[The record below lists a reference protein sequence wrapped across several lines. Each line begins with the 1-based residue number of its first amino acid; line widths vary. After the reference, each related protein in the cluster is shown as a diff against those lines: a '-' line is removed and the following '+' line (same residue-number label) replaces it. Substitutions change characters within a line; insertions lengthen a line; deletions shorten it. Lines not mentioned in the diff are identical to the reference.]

1 MIRLVRAE
9 LLKLRTVRSTTTTAL
24 AGVGIAL
31 LLGAANAAIAG
42 DPGTPSLGSAAF
54 VEDVVGV
61 SAIPAGLGLLL
72 GVLLSAG
79 EHQHGTITTT
89 FLAVPHRGRV
99 VAAKAL
105 AAAAAGVALALV
117 MVTASV
123 LASVPAL
130 VAAGAAVD
138 ALHVDV
144 ALAVTGLVAASA
156 LLAAAGVLLGLLVRS
171 QVASVVLIGAW
182 ALVVEA
188 ILDVVTG
195 GAVRDWMPGG
205 AASRLAGNGDLPMGT
220 AALVLL
226 AWIAA
231 LAVVT
236 VPTVQR
242 RDVA

>member
-24 AGVGIAL
+24 SGVGIAL

-42 DPGTPSLGSAAF
+42 DPDAPSLGSAAF

-89 FLAVPHRGRV
+89 FLAVPRRRRV
-99 VAAKAL
+99 VGAKAL
-105 AAAAAGVALALV
+105 AAAAAGAALALA
-117 MVTASV
+117 MATASV
-123 LASVPAL
+123 LAAVPAV
-130 VAAGAAVD
+130 VAESATVD
-138 ALHVDV
+138 ALHAEVG
-144 ALAVTGLVAASA
+144 LAVVGLVGASA

-171 QVASVVLIGAW
+171 QLATVVLIGAW

-205 AASRLAGNGDLPMGT
+205 AVSRLAGNGDLPMWT
-220 AALVLL
+220 ATVVLL
-226 AWIAA
+226 AWIAGLA
-231 LAVVT
+231 LVT
-236 VPTVQR
+236 VPTVER

>member
-1 MIRLVRAE
+1 MRLVRAE

-130 VAAGAAVD
+130 VAADAAVD
-138 ALHVDV
+138 VLHAEV
-144 ALAVTGLVAASA
+144 ALALTGLVAASA

-205 AASRLAGNGDLPMGT
+205 AASRLAGNGDLPLGT

-231 LAVVT
+231 LAVLT